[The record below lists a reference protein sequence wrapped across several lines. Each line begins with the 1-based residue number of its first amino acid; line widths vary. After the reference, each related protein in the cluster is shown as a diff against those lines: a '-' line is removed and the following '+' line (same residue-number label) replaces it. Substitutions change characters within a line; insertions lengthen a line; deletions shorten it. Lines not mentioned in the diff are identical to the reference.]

1 MPEKDEHI
9 VAKRLENVSSDEHT
23 LTQKKGERVAEDKTL
38 ASKGNQD
45 LSAQAEGGVS
55 QQGGALIT
63 GQGQDTTPT
72 QVTFTARQRE
82 RTDQSRMTVT
92 GGKVDEK
99 TRTVRTVSSPGKRSQ
114 VDLTQSRSVGGGTG
128 ELVDKVN
135 WETGDVIDGRF
146 EVKEIIGQGGMGIVY
161 RIHHREWKLDL
172 AVKMPLEYL
181 VADEA
186 SKARFIQEAQTWV
199 DLGLHPNIVQCWY
212 VRELGGVP
220 RVFMDYISG
229 GSLKDWIKL
238 GKVTPGQWD
247 KILDLAIQACDGL
260 GYAHERGVEV
270 HRDVKPG
277 NMLLTESGDLLV
289 TDFGIVKREGAAEPQ
304 NIRTS
309 ETQNTRTSNAAI
321 TMTGS
326 ELGTPEYGAPE
337 QWGQARYADGRADI
351 YALGVI
357 LFEMCCGRRPYDDGS
372 HAEPAHVIIGRH
384 LSSPVPDPRTLNQQ
398 IPPSLTH
405 IILKCLEKDPDKRP
419 GKMLDLRQELAESY
433 REIVGKHYRRM
444 VPQAADLRSDA
455 LNNRAVSLLD
465 LEQEAEAFDSWNEAL
480 KLDAYHPESVYNK
493 HVILWRQAHIT
504 DDDVVRQVE
513 EAKHVSKRSNLYLGL
528 LHLERTAADEA
539 EEEFLTALEDSEL
552 GQNGSLWRALG
563 DARLSQGKYAEAE
576 EAYQKALELI
586 PGDAEC
592 LERLILAQTST
603 RMYRGQVFFAWQRCS
618 RSLQSGH
625 QGEVTAIAVTAD
637 GRYAISAGEDKTLR
651 LWDLVTHEWIRS
663 FRGHDD
669 QVLSVSISPDGH
681 IAVSG
686 SRDKTLRVWEVK
698 TGKYLRTLRGHA
710 DWVNIV
716 AILPN
721 GRHVVS
727 GSRDKTLRLWDLMTG
742 NCLWTSDKFKNW
754 LNALAI
760 TPDGRYALTGH
771 DEENLY
777 LWDLTTGKLTERKY
791 YGASLEVLG
800 FYWSAVSS
808 LAITSDG
815 QYAFDGSQNALV
827 RVWDMKSGQVLRT
840 LKAHDE
846 SVTSLAITSDGRFAI
861 SGSEDTTLCVWD
873 LDKNQPA
880 WTFEGHHAGVTGIS
894 VTSNSRLLVS
904 GSRDGTVRIW
914 DLEKREPAWTFWE
927 EQGHKDAILA
937 LALALNGRFVVSA
950 GQDMTLR
957 MWDLNTGKCLKT
969 YQGHR
974 KDVTAIAVTPDGRF
988 AVSGS
993 RDSTLALWELG
1004 TTTCLRVFNGHQ
1016 KDVTA
1021 VTISP
1026 DGRMAISASE
1036 DHTLRAWDLQTG
1048 NCLQVYDDHQDG
1060 VTSVAMSPDGR
1071 FLVSGSRDQTLR
1083 LWNAS
1088 TGKCLKTYT
1097 GHRGEIRAVAITSDG
1112 RFVVSAGADSTLRLW
1127 YLSTGSCLRTYAGH
1141 RERVNT
1147 VVFTSDR
1154 NMIVSGSDDSTVR
1167 LWDFTTTKCLRTLK
1181 GHHEAVTSVTVS
1193 SDGQFIVSGSRD
1205 ATIRV
1210 WNLDL
1215 SEAQCYEAALQV
1227 CRQQNHEQ
1235 LQWSADRFR
1244 KRMAWAQTAWRN
1256 GKATVAYRYLTQARS
1271 IPGYE
1276 RAPESLKL
1284 NALIAKVLQ
1293 RGTLRGDWLLW
1304 TGEEH
1309 HQGVTSVAV
1318 SPDGRHAVSGSLDT
1332 TLRLWDIETGKCL
1345 RLFDGHWLGIT
1356 SVAITPDAR
1365 FVVSASEDAALRL
1378 WDLASAQCLRV
1389 YEGHE
1394 QEVTTVTM
1402 SSYGRFIL
1410 SGSKDGTVRLWNP
1423 STTECVQVFTGHRR
1437 GVTAVTMTPDRRI
1450 VISASDD
1457 RTIRFWERATGKCL
1471 RVLKGHKH
1479 RVTAVLVTPDGRF
1492 LLSASADQTLR
1503 LWRISTAKCVL
1514 ILKGHDHEI
1523 TSMTMTTDGRFV
1535 FSGSLD
1541 KTIKLW
1547 DLARGECLWTFKWHK
1562 QGVSAVAITPDGRFV
1577 LSGSEDHSVR
1587 LCELDW
1593 ELDTSGTILAVGENG
1608 PRGAHFLSGLTAL
1621 FRNRKKSG

>member
-9 VAKRLENVSSDEHT
+9 AAKEPENVPSDEHT
-23 LTQKKGERVAEDKTL
+23 LTKNKNGIRAGEKTSM
-38 ASKGNQD
+38 SKGA
-45 LSAQAEGGVS
+45 SEPS
-55 QQGGALIT
+55 QQELTLTA
-63 GQGQDTTPT
+63 GQRQETTPT
-72 QVTFTARQRE
+72 QVTFTVRQRE
-82 RTDQSRMTVT
+82 GVEQSRMTFTAGRTNEGTQT
-92 GGKVDEK
+92 G
-99 TRTVRTVSSPGKRSQ
+99 RTGVFSGKRPLA
-114 VDLTQSRSVGGGTG
+114 DMTLSRSIGGGTG
-128 ELVDKVN
+128 ELVDKLN
-135 WETGDVIDGRF
+135 WEIGDVIDGRF

-161 RIHHREWKLDL
+161 RIYHREWKLDM

-186 SKARFIQEAQTWV
+186 SKARFIREAQTWV

-220 RVFMDYISG
+220 RVFMDYIGG
-229 GSLKDWIKL
+229 GSLKDWINL

-247 KILDLAIQACDGL
+247 KILDLVIQACDGL

-289 TDFGIVKREGAAEPQ
+289 TDFGIVKREGMADIPTPKTKTAK
-304 NIRTS
+304 NDT
-309 ETQNTRTSNAAI
+309 AVAI

-337 QWGQARYADGRADI
+337 QWGQARYADSRADI
-351 YALGVI
+351 YGLGVI

-372 HAEPAHVIIGRH
+372 HSEPAHVIIGRH
-384 LSSPVPDPRTLNQQ
+384 LSSPVPDPLTFNQN
-398 IPPSLTH
+398 IPRPLAQV
-405 IILKCLEKDPDKRP
+405 ILKCLAKDPEKRP
-419 GKMLDLRQELAESY
+419 GKMLDLRQELAEIY
-433 REIVGKHYRRM
+433 RDIVGKHYRRM

-465 LEQEAEAFDSWNEAL
+465 LDKEPEAFESWNEAL

-493 HVILWRQAHIT
+493 HLILWRKAQIT

-513 EAKHVSKRSNLYLGL
+513 EAKHVSKRSNLYLGF

-539 EEEFLTALEDSEL
+539 EEELLTALEDSEL
-552 GQNGSLWRALG
+552 AQNGALWRALG
-563 DARLSQGKYAEAE
+563 DARLTQEKYTDAE
-576 EAYQKALELI
+576 ETYQKALELI
-586 PGDAEC
+586 PGDSEC
-592 LERLILAQTST
+592 LERYILAQSHT
-603 RMYRGQVFFAWQRCS
+603 RIHSGQIFFQWQRCF
-618 RSLQSGH
+618 RSFQSGH
-625 QGEVTAIAVTAD
+625 QGEVTAITVTSD
-637 GRYAISAGEDKTLR
+637 GRYAVSAGEDKTLH

-663 FRGHDD
+663 LRGHEDK
-669 QVLSVSISPDGH
+669 VLTVSVTLDGQ

-686 SRDKTLRVWEVK
+686 SRDKTLRVWELK
-698 TGKYLRTLRGHA
+698 TGKYLRTLRGHT
-710 DWVNIV
+710 DWVNVV

-742 NCLWTSDKFKNW
+742 NCLWTSEKFKNW

-791 YGASLEVLG
+791 YGSSLEVLG
-800 FYWSAVSS
+800 FYWSAVSALTIS
-808 LAITSDG
+808 PDG
-815 QYAFDGSQNALV
+815 QFALDGNQNALM

-846 SVTSLAITSDGRFAI
+846 SVTSIAFTPNGRFAI
-861 SGSEDTTLCVWD
+861 SGSEDTNLCLWD
-873 LDKNQPA
+873 LEKNQPV
-880 WTFEGHHAGVTGIS
+880 WMFEGHHAGVTGTS
-894 VTSNSRLLVS
+894 VTPDGRLMVS

-914 DLEKREPAWTFWE
+914 DLEKHELVWTFWE
-927 EQGHKDAILA
+927 EQGHKDAITS

-957 MWDLNTGKCLKT
+957 MWDFKTGRCLKT
-969 YQGHR
+969 YQGHG
-974 KDVTAIAVTPDGRF
+974 KDVTTVAVTPDGRF
-988 AVSGS
+988 ALSGS
-993 RDSTLALWELG
+993 RDATLALWELG
-1004 TTTCLRVFNGHQ
+1004 TTKCLRIFSGHQ
-1016 KDVTA
+1016 KDVTS
-1021 VTISP
+1021 VSISP
-1026 DGRMAISASE
+1026 DGRLAVSASE
-1036 DHTLRAWDLQTG
+1036 DHTLRLWELETARCLQTY
-1048 NCLQVYDDHQDG
+1048 QDHQDG

-1071 FLVSGSRDQTLR
+1071 FMISGSRDQTVR
-1083 LWNAS
+1083 LWNLT
-1088 TGKCLKTYT
+1088 TGKCVKIYE

-1127 YLSTGSCLRTYAGH
+1127 YLSTGSCLRVFEGH
-1141 RERVNT
+1141 RERINAVT
-1147 VVFTSDR
+1147 FTPDR
-1154 NMIVSGSDDSTVR
+1154 NFIVSGSDDGTVR
-1167 LWDFTTTKCLRTLK
+1167 LWDFTTTKCLRTFK
-1181 GHHEAVTSVTVS
+1181 GHHDAVTALMVS
-1193 SDGQFIVSGSRD
+1193 SEGQFVVSGSRD

-1215 SEAQCYEAALQV
+1215 PEAYHYEAALQL

-1244 KRMAWAQTAWRN
+1244 KRMAWAKTAWRN
-1256 GKATVAYRYLTQARS
+1256 GKATVAYRYLAQARS

-1276 RAPESLKL
+1276 RAPEALKL

-1293 RGTLRGDWLLW
+1293 RSTLRGDWLLW

-1309 HQGVTSVAV
+1309 HKGVTSVAV
-1318 SPDGRHAVSGSLDT
+1318 TPDGRLAISGSQDT

-1345 RLFDGHWLGIT
+1345 RLFDGHWLAVT

-1365 FVVSASEDAALRL
+1365 FVISGSEDAALRL
-1378 WDLASAQCLRV
+1378 WDLASAHCLRV

-1394 QEVTTVTM
+1394 QEVTAVTM
-1402 SSYGRFIL
+1402 SNYGRFIL

-1423 STTECVQVFTGHRR
+1423 STTECLQILKGHRR
-1437 GVTAVTMTPDRRI
+1437 GVTSVTMTPDRRI

-1457 RTIRFWERATGKCL
+1457 RTIRFWERTSGKCL
-1471 RVLKGHKH
+1471 RVLKGHKQ
-1479 RVTAVLVTPDGRF
+1479 RVTEVLVTPDGRF
-1492 LLSASADQTLR
+1492 LLSASGDQTLR
-1503 LWRISTAKCVL
+1503 LWRISTAKCLLV
-1514 ILKGHDHEI
+1514 LKGHDHEI
-1523 TSMTMTTDGRFV
+1523 TSITITTDGRFAL
-1535 FSGSLD
+1535 SGSLD
-1541 KTIKLW
+1541 KTVKLW

-1593 ELDTSGTILAVGENG
+1593 ELDTSGTSLAVGENEQHD
-1608 PRGAHFLSGLTAL
+1608 AHFLSSLTSL
-1621 FRNRKKSG
+1621 FKSRKRNG